1 MIEDS
6 YKFIKLLPIIGMR
19 VESYSFGR
27 IKINGKVYTNDVIVS
42 QDRVINSS
50 WWRKEGHNVHLEDIH
65 EILNA
70 KPEVVV
76 FGTGSSGLMKV
87 SKAVIDELK
96 QRGIEVI
103 QQPTSQAV
111 QTFNRL
117 VEEGKK
123 VVLAAHLTC

>member
-1 MIEDS
+1 
-6 YKFIKLLPIIGMR
+6 MR

-50 WWRKEGHNVHLEDIH
+50 WWRKEGHYVHPEDIG
-65 EILNA
+65 EILAA
-70 KPEVVV
+70 KPEIVV

-87 SKAVIDELK
+87 SKAVIEELK
-96 QRGIEVI
+96 QRKIDVV
-103 QQPTSQAV
+103 QQPTSKAV
-111 QTFNRL
+111 QTFNHL